1 MQSLRLIGLVLMV
14 VWGCSSNGMTAAG
27 GRGSGGMMAAN
38 TGSGGVVNGGATGTG
53 GLVNGG
59 ATGTGGLANGGT
71 TGTGGLANGGATGT
85 GGTSAGTDAGP
96 DTAIASGEVDVG
108 SDVDTAAAA
117 CGKSEV
123 SPEQA
128 AAAFVDYLA
137 QSQPGGGTNVFIDVV
152 EQSVPG
158 LWDQMNAQLF
168 TATVYTDTHIVWYQC
183 SFIYR
188 DCTVTLPESDYINF
202 GPIISGVANG
212 GAYYYSWPV
221 GSGIPASILGKLA
234 VSGGGLGQTVSQT
247 YHNGNTGV
255 PRRLVVTL
263 EGDKL
268 VVYRANVSW
277 GHFNDWQNPE
287 LIGPLAD
294 FGDRLGILD
303 SNGRELSDTIP

>member
-1 MQSLRLIGLVLMV
+1 MQSLRLIGLVLFV
-14 VWGCSSNGMTAAG
+14 VCGCSSNGVTAAG
-27 GRGSGGMMAAN
+27 GRGTGGMMAADA
-38 TGSGGVVNGGATGTG
+38 GGGGV
-53 GLVNGG
+53 
-59 ATGTGGLANGGT
+59 ANGGV
-71 TGTGGLANGGATGT
+71 TGT
-85 GGTSAGTDAGP
+85 GGTLAISDAGP
-96 DTAIASGEVDVG
+96 DTAITSDDVDSSG
-108 SDVDTAAAA
+108 SVDTAAVA
-117 CGKSEV
+117 CGNSQA

-137 QSQPGGGTNVFIDVV
+137 QSQPGGGTNVFVEVV

-158 LWDQMNAQLF
+158 LWEQMNAQLF
-168 TATVYTDTHIVWYQC
+168 TAKVYTDTHTLWYQC

-188 DCTVTLPESDYINF
+188 NCTVTLPESDYISF

-212 GAYYYSWPV
+212 GAFYYSWPV
-221 GSGIPASILGKLA
+221 GSGIPSSILGKLA
-234 VSGGGLGQTVSQT
+234 VSDGGLGQTVSQT

-263 EGDKL
+263 DSGKL

-303 SNGRELSDTIP
+303 GNGQELSDTIP